1 MKEKKFENERFIT
14 RGVEENLNPLL
25 VMVLWEL
32 IDSMTIQ
39 QDYLQVFELSE
50 EKGKQKIE
58 HVQEDPEYK
67 REYLLDVDT
76 SFFSVK
82 SFSGSDVPNAFVG
95 KLFVIDDDTHS
106 TMLLAEEY

>member
-1 MKEKKFENERFIT
+1 MRFKNGRLIT
-14 RGVEENLNPLL
+14 AGVDGRVSPLL
-25 VMVLWEL
+25 QLFLWHCIDVMPPPK
-32 IDSMTIQ
+32 
-39 QDYLQVFELSE
+39 DYLQIFNCTIFD
-50 EKGKQKIE
+50 GKQKIT
-58 HVQEDPEYK
+58 HIQEIPEYR